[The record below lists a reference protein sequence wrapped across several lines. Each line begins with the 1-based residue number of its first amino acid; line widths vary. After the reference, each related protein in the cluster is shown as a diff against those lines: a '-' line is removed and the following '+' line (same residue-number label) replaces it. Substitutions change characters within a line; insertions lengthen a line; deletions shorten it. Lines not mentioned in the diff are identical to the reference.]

1 MEEQIRN
8 VLKEKVDP
16 VLSAHFGGSTL
27 TRLDDGVAIVRLTG
41 ACASCPSA
49 QMTLEE
55 VVKDILMQEV
65 EGLKDVVLDT
75 SVSEELLDMARMI
88 LNKKN

>member
-1 MEEQIRN
+1 MEEQIRE

-16 VLSAHFGGSTL
+16 VLAAHFGGSTL
-27 TRLDDGVAIVRLTG
+27 SKLEDGVAYVRLTG

-55 VVKDILMQEV
+55 VVKEILMGEV
-65 EGLKDVVLDT
+65 EGLADVALDT
-75 SVSEELLDMARMI
+75 SVSEDLLDMARMI